1 MKFVLIK
8 DITYINNERIENYKV
23 FICLDLIVFTIL
35 GLGMYFI
42 SKRVTKPILQFSQI
56 SMEIAQGNYT
66 KRIRIKNKKDEIG
79 ELANNFNI
87 MVQTTEETIDELKKF
102 K

>member
-66 KRIRIKNKKDEIG
+66 KRIRIKNKKR
-79 ELANNFNI
+79 
-87 MVQTTEETIDELKKF
+87 
-102 K
+102 